1 VEYFLGSLVTIL
13 TLIVASRLLYRKIE
27 DTKLKTI
34 SYSQSYIYDMIS
46 PLLPSESL
54 LRPFLPIATQSKK
67 HQSKINI
74 RVVFLEGKAYWIK
87 DNQFYVAKAE
97 NGVVLDDTTSQVDIM
112 GMDKVELDKM
122 IFIVD
127 RLTEGTDNDRR
138 NSGDQ
143 KF

>member
-1 VEYFLGSLVTIL
+1 VEYFFGSLVTIL
-13 TLIVASRLLYRKIE
+13 TLIIASKFLHKKID
-27 DTKLKTI
+27 DTRLKTI

-46 PLLPSESL
+46 PLLPSESF
-54 LRPFLPIATQSKK
+54 LRPFLPKATQSKK
-67 HQSKINI
+67 HQSKLNV
-74 RVVFLEGKAYWIK
+74 RVMFLEGKAYWIK